1 MFNHPQIGC
10 AELLVLLGLKSIQ
23 SKLQHFLLYGN
34 AWTLI
39 INTED
44 HIWDCQYILKWLV
57 SNWL

>member
-1 MFNHPQIGC
+1 MFNHPQTGC
-10 AELLVLLGLKSIQ
+10 AELFSSTRIEEH
-23 SKLQHFLLYGN
+23 SKQVLLYGN
-34 AWTLI
+34 AWKSI